1 VNLLVV
7 SHWDLDGNSALHAL
21 AFGRLAHERGLA
33 VTLAVP
39 ANAEPVIGLTPPSF
53 PVLPYEDVLR
63 RGPTPADGRVDL
75 IHSFTPR
82 EHVRRFTERVAHAHG
97 CPYVV
102 HLEDNEW
109 VVLADHV
116 GASVANGNEPI
127 PRTLTDS
134 VIPYYRLNPTY
145 GPAFLRGAAAATVVV
160 ERLLEHL
167 PEGISGRVI
176 WPGFDERLADLPSAE
191 SARAR
196 LGVPDCDLVVGYTGN
211 VHHSNVGEVR
221 SLYLAVR
228 ILRSRGV
235 DALLL
240 RTGSNQLEAGWDMDV
255 SPGEALLE
263 LGFVEREL
271 MPFVLAA
278 SDVFVQ
284 PGGPG
289 DFNDYRFP
297 SKLPD
302 CLVSGRPVVTGRTN
316 LGLHLGD
323 RTNAYVMTRGDALDI
338 VHALE
343 EIVSRPAEAAAIG
356 ANGARFALENLR
368 WELRGDALLS
378 LYEEALARRS
388 RHRRSGPPPSQTHE
402 NEPPLKAIA
411 FFLPQFHR
419 IPENDEW
426 WGEGF
431 TDWTN
436 VRRATPKYEGHY
448 QPQEPTELGF
458 YDLSAPGALEAQAR
472 LARESLLYGFC
483 FYYYWFDGRRLLEK
497 PLEMMLAAQLDLP
510 FCVCWANENWTRRWD
525 GLEHDVLL
533 AQSYSHGWEDRL
545 IEDLL
550 PALTDDRYIRIRGA
564 PLLLVYRPGEI
575 PAMRRVTDRWRA
587 VVARETGLD
596 LHLTAVQS
604 FGLWDPSPLG
614 FDAAVE
620 FPPHTPHTRAP
631 RDAVRRLTSD
641 FRGFL
646 ELYTDL
652 MSQQLSLELPEFAW
666 YRGVVPSWDNTAR
679 RGDHAHIVVG
689 SSPERYAT
697 WLRKIG
703 IQTMERA
710 SVQEPLVFVN
720 AWNEWAE
727 GTHLEPDSRYG
738 RAWLDA
744 TRSGIVDA
752 VRQHWAAR
760 RLAVDD
766 EAAQR
771 YLRATLP
778 EIAP

>member
-1 VNLLVV
+1 MNLLVV

-21 AFGRLAHERGLA
+21 AFGRLAHERGLG

-39 ANAEPVIGLTPPSF
+39 ANAEFAKGMMPPPF
-53 PVLPYEDVLR
+53 PVVPYEEILR
-63 RGPTPADGRVDL
+63 QGERQAANGQVDL
-75 IHSFTPR
+75 IQSFTPR
-82 EHVRRFTERVAHAHG
+82 EHVRRFTERVARAHE

-116 GASVANGNEPI
+116 GPSVANGNEPI
-127 PRTLTDS
+127 PGTLSDS

-145 GPAFLRGAAAATVVV
+145 GPSFLRGAAAATVVV

-167 PEGISGRVI
+167 PEGIANRVI
-176 WPGFDERLADLPSAE
+176 WPGFDERLADLPSAG

-196 LGVPDCDLVVGYTGN
+196 LGVPECDLVVGYTGN

-228 ILRSRGV
+228 VLRARGV

-240 RTGSNQLEAGWDMDV
+240 RTGSNQLETGWDTDV
-255 SPGEALLE
+255 SPGAALLE

-289 DFNDYRFP
+289 NFNDYRFP

-316 LGLHLGD
+316 LGLYLGD
-323 RTNAYVMTRGDALDI
+323 RTDAYLMARGDAIDI

-378 LYEEALARRS
+378 LYEEALARPPFQRGS
-388 RHRRSGPPPSQTHE
+388 APPPAWTRE

-411 FFLPQFHR
+411 FYLPQFHR

-458 YDLSAPGALEAQAR
+458 YDLSMPGALEAQAQ

-497 PLEMMLAAQLDLP
+497 PLEMMLATGLDLP

-525 GLEHDVLL
+525 GQDHEILM
-533 AQSYSHGWEDRL
+533 AQSYREED
-545 IEDLL
+545 DL
-550 PALTDDRYIRIRGA
+550 AVIDD
-564 PLLLVYRPGEI
+564 L
-575 PAMRRVTDRWRA
+575 
-587 VVARETGLD
+587 
-596 LHLTAVQS
+596 
-604 FGLWDPSPLG
+604 
-614 FDAAVE
+614 
-620 FPPHTPHTRAP
+620 
-631 RDAVRRLTSD
+631 
-641 FRGFL
+641 
-646 ELYTDL
+646 
-652 MSQQLSLELPEFAW
+652 
-666 YRGVVPSWDNTAR
+666 
-679 RGDHAHIVVG
+679 
-689 SSPERYAT
+689 
-697 WLRKIG
+697 
-703 IQTMERA
+703 
-710 SVQEPLVFVN
+710 
-720 AWNEWAE
+720 
-727 GTHLEPDSRYG
+727 SRYM
-738 RAWLDA
+738 RHPAY
-744 TRSGIVDA
+744 I
-752 VRQHWAAR
+752 
-760 RLAVDD
+760 
-766 EAAQR
+766 
-771 YLRATLP
+771 
-778 EIAP
+778 